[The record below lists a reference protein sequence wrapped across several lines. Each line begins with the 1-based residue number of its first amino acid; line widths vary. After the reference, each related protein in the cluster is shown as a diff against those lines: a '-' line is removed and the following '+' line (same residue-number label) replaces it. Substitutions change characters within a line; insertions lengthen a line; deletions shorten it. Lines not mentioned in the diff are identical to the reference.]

1 MTNTLTNTMTN
12 TYVVIFLS
20 VSIFGRGYHSR
31 YQNFEFTGLDQAI
44 VISFGK
50 CRKAHGIAEKN
61 ISCLQ
66 GASICIYDDLETF

>member
-1 MTNTLTNTMTN
+1 MVSM
-12 TYVVIFLS
+12 YVHIFDRLS
-20 VSIFGRGYHSR
+20 AWR
-31 YQNFEFTGLDQAI
+31 TGLDHAI
-44 VISFGK
+44 VIPFGK